1 VVSCETKALAI
12 PFTSCDRRAVRMA
25 RLFTAWRNSRIQDR
39 TRDRMTTPQQSV
51 QQVPVGAL
59 YGLPGFTE
67 RFEQYENLYNVS
79 TTGQQ
84 NAQTPFAPSGS
95 FQKTDIV
102 FSWALE
108 TFWTQTST
116 FSVGVLAYSPEA
128 PYNLFQG
135 PRLRLQGQYTP
146 IEMDSGFHQ
155 AFFQMYRPS
164 RGRGQR
170 NVQDLMTTNPVPS
183 TGFANPGIPQA
194 NLGGAVV
201 PAALTSPVAITNYP
215 LIIEYPAGLFLDE
228 YWDLA
233 IDGSLLPNAQGVV
246 APSAAFVSPQYM
258 GGGERVIVPQFNLS
272 AGIAATYDQGPI
284 AATTAATLTAFSET
298 VLINARRMGV
308 FASENPAELPPVF
321 NWQYRRASKRY
332 PLGAITKTDIQITE
346 YGQVL
351 SLWAI
356 IFDPA
361 LGTNNVGGYY
371 NVANITKCQVLY
383 GSNLPRFDD
392 DVATMQDRFVEQH
405 GFLPPQGCVVWD
417 LAATGFNDNLSN
429 ARALNTLTN
438 SNTHIHLEV
447 SSAPSAS
454 AYAEVGVE
462 LLVPVS
468 VQ

>member
-1 VVSCETKALAI
+1 
-12 PFTSCDRRAVRMA
+12 
-25 RLFTAWRNSRIQDR
+25 
-39 TRDRMTTPQQSV
+39 MTTPQQSV

-67 RFEQYENLYNVS
+67 RFEQYENLYNVV
-79 TTGQQ
+79 TTTQQ
-84 NAQTPFAPSGS
+84 AAQTPFAPPAS

-102 FSWALE
+102 FWWELE
-108 TFWTQTST
+108 SFWTQNTSY
-116 FSVGVLAYSPEA
+116 SAGVLVNSPEA
-128 PYNLFQG
+128 PYNVVQT
-135 PRLRLQGQYTP
+135 PKLRLQGQYSP
-146 IEMDSGFHQ
+146 VEMDSGAHM
-155 AFFQMYRPS
+155 AFMQMYRPM

-170 NVQDLMTTNPVPS
+170 NTQDLMDTNAVLPA
-183 TGFANPGIPQA
+183 GFANQLFPQA
-194 NLGGAVV
+194 NLCGATL
-201 PAALTSPVAITNYP
+201 ATSYTTPLAISSYP
-215 LIIEYPAGLFLDE
+215 FILEIPAGIFLDE

-233 IDGSLLPNAQGVV
+233 IDGSLLPNSAGVV

-258 GGGERVIVPQFNLS
+258 GGGERVVVPQFNV
-272 AGIAATYDQGPI
+272 AAQLAANYDQGPI
-284 AATTAATLTAFSET
+284 AATTAPTVTAST
-298 VLINARRMGV
+298 GQLLINARRVGV

-332 PLGAITKTDIQITE
+332 PIGAASKVDIPITE

-351 SLWAI
+351 SLAII

-361 LGTNNVGGYY
+361 LGTNSVGGYY

-392 DVATMQDRFVEQH
+392 DIPAMQNRFVEQH
-405 GFLPPQGCVVWD
+405 GFLPPQGAMAWD

-438 SNTHIHLEV
+438 ANTHAHIEMT
-447 SSAPSAS
+447 APGPA
-454 AYAEVGVE
+454 AYAEVLVE

>member
-1 VVSCETKALAI
+1 
-12 PFTSCDRRAVRMA
+12 
-25 RLFTAWRNSRIQDR
+25 
-39 TRDRMTTPQQSV
+39 MTTPQQAAAT
-51 QQVPVGAL
+51 VPVGAL

-67 RFEQYENLYNVS
+67 RFEQYENLNGVI
-79 TTGQQ
+79 TAGQAS
-84 NAQTPFAPSGS
+84 AQTPFAPPAS

-102 FSWALE
+102 FFWELE
-108 TFWTQTST
+108 TYWSTNLT
-116 FSVGVLAYSPEA
+116 FSAGTIAYSPEG
-128 PYNLFQG
+128 PYNLLQG
-135 PRLRLQGQYTP
+135 PKLKLQGQYSP
-146 IEMDSGFHQ
+146 VECDSGFHM
-155 AFFQMYRPS
+155 ALWQMMRPS

-170 NVQDLMTTNPVPS
+170 NVQDLIQTNPVPAS
-183 TGFANPGIPQA
+183 GFANPAIPQA
-194 NLGGAVV
+194 NLCGAVL
-201 PAALTSPVAITNYP
+201 PATVTSPYALSNYP
-215 LIIEYPAGLFLDE
+215 FMLEIPAGLFLDE

-233 IDGSLLPNAQGVV
+233 IDGSLLPNAAGIV

-258 GGGERVIVPQFNLS
+258 GGGERVVVPQFNF
-272 AGIAATYDQGPI
+272 AAVVAPTYDQGPI
-284 AATTAATLTAFSET
+284 AATGALTAT
-298 VLINARRMGV
+298 VQTQSTTMNARRTGV

-332 PLGAITKTDIQITE
+332 PIGAASKVDIPITE

-351 SLWAI
+351 STFVT

-371 NVANITKCQVLY
+371 NVANMTKVQLVY

-392 DVATMQDRFVEQH
+392 DVATMQSRFIEQH
-405 GFLPPQGCVVWD
+405 GFLPPQGTVIYD
-417 LAATGFNDNLSN
+417 LAGTGFNDNISN

-438 SNTHIHLEV
+438 ANTHWHLEMT
-447 SSAPSAS
+447 APGAA